1 MSEYRRLLTT
11 DCAGVSISSPIAS
24 ACCAC
29 AGVCIVRFDVAC
41 RQPSLQ
47 NSSKHVPGNT
57 IARLIDPFG
66 GGGRCWLKSMRQ
78 FEWISSQVAVG
89 QGQRSQPG
97 HESGGRAI
105 WTVNAVDHGG
115 VTFRSGRPHCSQ
127 RRGQRKRRSRKGR
140 LLLVDGPNG

>member
-1 MSEYRRLLTT
+1 ML
-11 DCAGVSISSPIAS
+11 V
-24 ACCAC
+24 
-29 AGVCIVRFDVAC
+29 
-41 RQPSLQ
+41 
-47 NSSKHVPGNT
+47 
-57 IARLIDPFG
+57 
-66 GGGRCWLKSMRQ
+66 KSMRQ

>member
-1 MSEYRRLLTT
+1 MLVKKY
-11 DCAGVSISSPIAS
+11 AP
-24 ACCAC
+24 
-29 AGVCIVRFDVAC
+29 VRMD
-41 RQPSLQ
+41 
-47 NSSKHVPGNT
+47 
-57 IARLIDPFG
+57 
-66 GGGRCWLKSMRQ
+66 
-78 FEWISSQVAVG
+78 SSQVAVG

-140 LLLVDGPNG
+140 LLLGKDARKWLASEAVKASNRWGRATVRKDIAASCPPRC